1 MLFSIT
7 IRKDL
12 FYISISMKIDFNGH
26 IAIVTGAGQ
35 GIGFGI
41 AMQLSLSGA
50 KVLLND
56 ENEDLAKHATAQIVK
71 AGGICE
77 VCCGDVA
84 DPLFNKFLVEECV
97 NKFGKLTIAI
107 ANAGITL
114 FGDFFSYTP
123 ENFQRVMNVNMNGT
137 FFLAQSAANQM
148 KKQKEKGTILLLSSV
163 TGHQAHKDLA
173 AYSMTKAAIEMLAKN
188 LVIELSPFGIT
199 INAIAP
205 GATLTERTLN
215 DDAYKQTWEKI
226 TPLGKAAEVNDIVN
240 AALFLVS
247 PASKHITGQTLI
259 IDGGWTSVSPSPF

>member
-1 MLFSIT
+1 MQNEFTNHVAVI
-7 IRKDL
+7 
-12 FYISISMKIDFNGH
+12 
-26 IAIVTGAGQ
+26 TGAGC

-41 AMQLSLSGA
+41 AQALSLRGA

-56 ENEDLAKHATAQIVK
+56 EAEELAIKASRKIRD

-77 VCCGDVA
+77 ACAGDVA
-84 DPLFNKFLVEECV
+84 DPGFTKFIVEQAIE
-97 NKFGKLTIAI
+97 KFGKLTIAI
-107 ANAGITL
+107 ANAGVTL

-123 ENFQRVMNVNMNGT
+123 EQFQRVINVNMSGS
-137 FFLAQSAANQM
+137 FFLAQHAANQM
-148 KKQKEKGTILLLSSV
+148 KKQEEKGTILLMSSV

-188 LVIELSPFGIT
+188 LVVELSPLGIT

-215 DDAYKQTWEKI
+215 DHEYKNTWTRI
-226 TPLGKAAEVNDIVN
+226 TPMGKAADISDIVN
-240 AALFLVS
+240 AALFFIS
-247 PASKHITGQTLI
+247 PASRHITGQTLI